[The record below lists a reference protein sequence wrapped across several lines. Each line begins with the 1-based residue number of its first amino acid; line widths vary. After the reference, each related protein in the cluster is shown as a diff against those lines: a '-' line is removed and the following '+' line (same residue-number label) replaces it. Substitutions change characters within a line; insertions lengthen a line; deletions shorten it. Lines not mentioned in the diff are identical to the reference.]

1 MELWEELALRCL
13 REWDM
18 TKLIENLCYTTL
30 ERIVSVVRNGALDD
44 ADCFERIEEIVT
56 EFEKAGI
63 SCGSRHDF

>member
-1 MELWEELALRCL
+1 
-13 REWDM
+13 M